1 MRTSRAAIPSPET
14 EAVNGTG
21 RSAEMGL
28 VGAVRVRRALGV
40 VGLVMAV
47 GVAATGC
54 GEEEKA
60 PEYVG
65 AEEVCHGA
73 FEGRLAKTVESVM
86 GTSSFDWTSPKEL
99 DHVVDALKAGYESGH
114 SWAGGGTLCKLTP
127 KGGGRADRAGI
138 AFSMYAP
145 QDVGDLRLP
154 AGGRLYTLGKQS
166 EATPES
172 ASLYFECVS
181 PQFKGSK
188 ARPMRILGQLGRP
201 KDRGQKAS
209 DPRKVSLTILHAVS
223 LFLAKELECEND
235 GGLPEKPVLTPR

>member
-1 MRTSRAAIPSPET
+1 MR
-14 EAVNGTG
+14 
-21 RSAEMGL
+21 L

-54 GEEEKA
+54 GEEKEA

-65 AEEVCHGA
+65 TEEVCNGV
-73 FEGRLAKTVESVM
+73 FKGRLAKTVESAM
-86 GTSSFDWTSPKEL
+86 GASSFDWTSPERL
-99 DHVVDALKAGYESGH
+99 DHVVDALKTGYESGNR
-114 SWAGGGTLCKLTP
+114 WAGGDTLCRLTP

-138 AFSMYAP
+138 VFYTYAP
-145 QDVGDLRLP
+145 QDVVDPDVP
-154 AGGRLYTLGKQS
+154 AGGRLYTLGKRA

-172 ASLYFECVS
+172 AALYFECVS
-181 PQFKGSK
+181 SQLKGSK
-188 ARPMRILGQLGRP
+188 SRPMRILGRLGRP
-201 KDRGQKAS
+201 KDRGQKTS
-209 DPRKVSLTILHAVS
+209 DPRKVSLTLLHAVS